1 MLTNFNYPK
10 MRCKK
15 MHWMTENTIWQ
26 WWCTF
31 TDCNSQLLPRYA
43 VGKPEFKFMQTNFG
57 NNQNEQCQQ
66 GPPMGAT
73 TNA

>member
-1 MLTNFNYPK
+1 MNTNFNYSK

-31 TDCNSQLLPRYA
+31 TDCNSQLRPKHA
-43 VGKPEFKFMQTNFG
+43 VASGDCTTQKQNLMGGKYEEDSEPN
-57 NNQNEQCQQ
+57 
-66 GPPMGAT
+66 GP
-73 TNA
+73 N